1 MLIHRVQSFAA
12 ASIFVLSLGGVPA
25 LAQQSS
31 PEETTPVL
39 DIGKMAV
46 ITKDGQLRLSVD
58 VACGSRWSVVESY
71 VYVVQNAQQSANAS
85 IPVVCGPSD
94 HPAHYDVL
102 IPAIPGGYQAGDAQ
116 ASAYVLLME
125 SGSSQTTALNDTSN
139 IVIRTTASRAAPTE
153 R

>member
-1 MLIHRVQSFAA
+1 MHLRSLHRRRSGDRPA
-12 ASIFVLSLGGVPA
+12 IFL
-25 LAQQSS
+25 

-46 ITKDGQLRLSVD
+46 ITKDGQIRLPVE
-58 VACGSRWSVVESY
+58 VACGSRWNVVESF

-94 HPAHYDVL
+94 RPARYDVL
-102 IPAIPGGYQAGDAQ
+102 IPAIPGGYQVGNAQ

-125 SGSSQTTALNDTSN
+125 NGSSQTTSLNDTAT
-139 IVIRTTASRAAPTE
+139 IVIRTNESRPMPSD